1 MESDFEGRTPMNL
14 EITDEEREFLDE
26 LFEEKQKHMI
36 QEINH
41 TDTIDFERLLKKK
54 IEVLEGLMR
63 KIGQDA

>member
-1 MESDFEGRTPMNL
+1 MNL
-14 EITDEEREFLDE
+14 EITDEERELLDE

-54 IEVLEGLMR
+54 LEMLEGLMQ
-63 KIGQDA
+63 KVGQSPR